1 LRRLTALGEFLP
13 LAKIKM
19 KTEKS
24 KGVEAPIEIAPPSLW
39 GSDRQAFKIDET
51 SQLLGV
57 HHSSVRRLID
67 RGELKSVIKLRHR
80 LITRSE
86 IVRFLNS

>member
-1 LRRLTALGEFLP
+1 
-13 LAKIKM
+13 
-19 KTEKS
+19 
-24 KGVEAPIEIAPPSLW
+24 LW
-39 GSDRQAFKIDET
+39 ESDRQAFKIDET

-67 RGELKSVIKLRHR
+67 RGELKSVIKLRHL
-80 LITRSE
+80 LIPRSE

>member
-1 LRRLTALGEFLP
+1 
-13 LAKIKM
+13 M
-19 KTEKS
+19 KSQKS
-24 KGVEAPIEIAPPSLW
+24 KGLEAPSENAPRALW
-39 GSDRQAFKIDET
+39 ESDRQAFKIDET

-67 RGELKSVIKLRHR
+67 RGELKSVIKLRHL
-80 LITRSE
+80 LIPRSE